1 MKNILI
7 ALVLVSGLVFG
18 QQASVFGKPAGVLFL
33 KGTPALGATYT
44 NSTFDSSRAL
54 YLGGAARLALRVQT
68 GDSTYAYVSLWKKE
82 ASPLSQTWVAVD
94 SILIHPASGAA
105 ADTVW
110 TLRSHATDIPKGTGT
125 QYQFQYRFQ
134 STGNWATQAT
144 AASLKVWLEYV
155 AY

>member
-1 MKNILI
+1 MKNIII
-7 ALVLVSGLVFG
+7 ALVLVTGLVFG
-18 QQASVFGKPAGVLFL
+18 QQASVLGKAANVVYL

-44 NSTFDSSRAL
+44 NSTFDSSRAFIF
-54 YLGGAARLALRVQT
+54 ANASRLALRVQT

-125 QYQFQYRFQ
+125 RYQFQYRFQ

-155 AY
+155 GY